1 MPGAGAI
8 HLICF
13 QDAAKLI
20 SMTEIRREAAFQH
33 RTKALDFDS
42 FKISGTTE
50 EIRLLTPEFD
60 SQQTALLNRSNEA

>member
-1 MPGAGAI
+1 
-8 HLICF
+8 
-13 QDAAKLI
+13 
-20 SMTEIRREAAFQH
+20 MTEIRREAALQH
-33 RTKALDFDS
+33 RKALDFDS

>member
-1 MPGAGAI
+1 
-8 HLICF
+8 
-13 QDAAKLI
+13 
-20 SMTEIRREAAFQH
+20 MTEIRREAAFQH

>member
-1 MPGAGAI
+1 
-8 HLICF
+8 
-13 QDAAKLI
+13 
-20 SMTEIRREAAFQH
+20 MTEIRREAAFQH
-33 RTKALDFDS
+33 RTKALDFFDS